1 MDVLEL
7 GRNLLIGDSFVWQ
20 EKPTARGATGLSGQ
34 LKRSINNDCTK
45 AFETTRPRSHAKDR

>member
-7 GRNLLIGDSFVWQ
+7 GRNLLIGDSSFG
-20 EKPTARGATGLSGQ
+20 RGSLQRAGLWVCPAS
-34 LKRSINNDCTK
+34 KRSINNDFAK